1 MGAFTALENSNIVI
15 DLLQQAN
22 TTGWSIPGDGT
33 SVHDSCNSGSIIL
46 NNYPVKAGNNYK
58 VSYAILSIS
67 GGYVQLNAGG
77 TFGTHHTTAAP
88 IVETI
93 TATADGFIYFFSNA
107 NCVIMA
113 FNVQNTFADIS
124 NTQENTLVYDVK
136 NKKFGFRT
144 IAPDF
149 GQSIYVDMLT
159 WYQGNTYLHENGS
172 DDRNNF
178 YGTQYQTIF
187 QHVENKA
194 AAELKSYNSIVLQSN
209 QLLVTTDGG
218 ITTSLGQ
225 VSSLIDQDFLKSV
238 LNDGVTTINV
248 YSQVGVYS
256 ASFLRDQ
263 NFPSD
268 IVNGDSLVGNYII
281 VELTTING
289 NTPLRLFSVAVNASR
304 KAIGSR

>member
-1 MGAFTALENSNIVI
+1 MSFSALQNSPIVV
-15 DLLQQAN
+15 DLLIQSN
-22 TTGWSIPGDGT
+22 STGWSVDGELAT
-33 SVHDSCNSGSIIL
+33 HDSCVSGSIIL

-93 TATADGFIYFFSNA
+93 TATADGFISFFSNA

-113 FNVQNTFADIS
+113 FNVQNTFQDTS

-225 VSSLIDQDFLKSV
+225 VSSLIDQDFLKSI

-248 YSQVGVYS
+248 YSQVGIYS

-263 NFPSD
+263 NFDIINSD
-268 IVNGDSLVGNYII
+268 QLAGNYII
-281 VELTTING
+281 IELTTVNG

-304 KAIGSR
+304 KAIGTR